1 MQGGGPPSP
10 NPDTLRAARAGQLA
24 ELPPPTFCTFRR
36 PFCPKPDRHRRQGCS
51 DRKTSICAPFRLNT
65 TGREWAGSPTNM
77 FEARRNGGNIIFNN
91 PTHDLGLVWP
101 WSSSSS
107 QGLKRIVD
115 AITN

>member
-1 MQGGGPPSP
+1 
-10 NPDTLRAARAGQLA
+10 
-24 ELPPPTFCTFRR
+24 
-36 PFCPKPDRHRRQGCS
+36 
-51 DRKTSICAPFRLNT
+51 
-65 TGREWAGSPTNM
+65 M